1 MTKAFSILHRAA
13 ALLVA
18 LCLLVGM
25 ALPVYAAEDGALF
38 FDSDSETIPTITA
51 ASTASE
57 GAEPAQDPI
66 VSDLETVPDEEGTPP
81 TANEPGAET
90 GSTVN
95 NTEAVP
101 NDDGKTQEAAE
112 NPTPAAD
119 KDTAPAETSSA
130 PAETSSAPADL
141 TLTNKAPDGQV
152 TTAPDTA
159 VTPDNTADAE
169 ETAAAKTNT
178 EQDNLFDDGDDPDEE
193 DTMLAGDLPDSD
205 DANTPDTIAN
215 TSVSTG
221 FIPTT
226 ATIYFEDNGRYDE
239 LRENGGN
246 CTIHFHACTDRNTNA
261 YIDKVMVDTGKTVTG
276 QDGKQHR
283 IFSITLNSADYPA
296 GGFYRIIFQYFQD
309 KWAEEINAFG
319 NDNVSSADSLT
330 AIDLLAG
337 KMFVREGI
345 TNGGN
350 DGKHFNQNQPYKPT
364 QWTRVEY
371 YYKDTPLYFKN
382 ESGTALT
389 NVTATFYKLEN
400 GTTAPIGC
408 QTIGTV
414 DAGKLAAQQILIPD
428 NQSRFVQFTW
438 NGGQSAL
445 YDFTTDYT
453 ENPYTGTQQL
463 DVTAANCFV
472 CDGTDGTW
480 AVAGSDLLTGDK
492 TIYFD
497 ATLSSYSYAND
508 TAIQQQPMPGTGSD
522 DKMYCFLTSSDN
534 SVTTLTMARETAD
547 TKAPG
552 RQLWSCKIPDG
563 EKTYTAVQFSATA
576 DQNAAAKDNK
586 TIEYSAAKIPPTLQE
601 PCFFADDG
609 DPSAY
614 KDGNNVYRDGY
625 WGEESSVRDA
635 ESGKNTT
642 VVDIA
647 SGDFTQESG
656 TKYITSTLYDYYTD
670 YELNGFNRDSAPIIG
685 DSSQRLFV
693 TFEQFNR
700 ALSSAYEANGN
711 VKYPLYT
718 GHFQPSIG
726 NWGNFFADV
735 APGMGLY
742 GWGEPNTGDSN
753 KTALYNTFMAVNNSA
768 LDDKGGRIENVYDRT
783 FQGLVEGTT
792 STDGLPLLR
801 TKNSTGS
808 TTTAMADPHFNKDF
822 LQGKNTFNTVLGKV
836 YEDVSFPLKKSCVF
850 AQNPDHPADD
860 DPEGKAEYWYYDSGK
875 SSLYLKQN
883 QADGKYYLES
893 TTDSSGNPITDSK
906 SQNISVP
913 NNANGTY
920 GFFPFNQTVNTVG
933 ASQYNY
939 GFGAKLQFDFTL
951 TNNGKV
957 IVGKDGSG
965 KNIEVPIKFFF
976 SGDDDVWVYIDG
988 ELVLDV
994 GGAHDAASGLLEFGE
1009 NNTVI
1014 PYVSSNKNTDS
1025 NDAMVYT
1032 GYKPGETPKSVKY
1045 NNQSITFNKK
1055 GTQKTLK
1062 NQTTHTLTMYYMERG
1077 MWESNMALAFNFPD
1091 HNELQVEKQ
1100 VDVSDV
1106 NPLFQKSFKNQK
1118 IFTFNIQNLATHY
1131 GEKEIDK
1138 PTIQTYKLPDTAYS
1152 SPKGLLS
1159 YVPSLPEKVD
1169 KDKGSAV
1176 LWSSDMNDPT
1186 SQHRAERRGT
1196 LTMDSAKN
1204 ISPFSYLTFDV
1215 YVQGDSSE
1223 TCALSNL
1230 YVELWDTDDKQMGCL
1245 GTKGLQSSDV
1255 YGAATALHPGT
1266 WYTIRL
1272 MLNSLKKDE
1281 HFNNQL
1287 TKITVGDNYNRS
1299 IYLRN
1304 FTFSSAPTL
1313 PKQTGFTTAQ
1323 YDVPDY
1329 GSAESGKLANAAF
1342 AVFSSNLGNGD
1353 VVDEN
1358 GQFLL
1363 QDGEIATFSDQFRRG
1378 SYIAL
1383 QEQIDTEL
1391 YDTSWTVYE
1400 NGVPVTSVGGKPDVV
1415 EKGSVDTLKNIGTT
1429 APNDDRTEQVVNE
1442 HLDGHDTQNAYT
1454 VDRKPS
1460 TALVFRSYSSTAD
1473 ANELTKLKVVFTNK
1487 VKTGKLV
1494 IRKVPAEGE
1503 TLEGK
1508 TFTFTV
1514 RFGDVG
1520 GQSLGDTIDPIQYEC
1535 TVEKHGDGYYGQI
1548 VIDKI
1553 PVGTRFVVSEN
1564 VPANT
1569 SLKKVSIEG
1578 GKDCKVS
1585 ADGVNAYGAI
1595 AEGDMKA
1602 ATATFVNSA
1611 HELIDITV
1619 KKEWEKQDQG
1629 GTVDIPQ
1636 ADLPDAIYLRLQRT
1650 ETPEDPNSW
1659 NPVPGHEREEL
1670 HPTDY
1675 QGWTKQFIGLDKTGP
1690 DRKPYTYRVL
1700 ESATGQEGDWH
1711 GGTDGDVIRID
1722 GKKYKVL
1729 NTTVTGNSDDKTLT
1743 LNLTNQLQDAEYKLV
1758 ITKQD
1763 AQDAAKKLGGVEFRL
1778 EKLDGTSVTETTPG
1792 TTATGTGLL
1801 TFENLTPGSY
1811 RLTET
1816 KTAEGYTLLAE
1827 PIEFTL
1833 TADGKKC
1840 QRSNGESITV
1850 NQDTTSGVYNIAL
1863 TIYNR
1868 KGFTLPHTGADAPS
1882 LWLLIGLPALV
1893 AVLLVLVFRYNKKG
1907 GKRS

>member
-51 ASTASE
+51 ADTASE
-57 GAEPAQDPI
+57 DAEPAQDPI

-81 TANEPGAET
+81 TANVSGTET
-90 GSTVN
+90 GNTVN

-101 NDDGKTQEAAE
+101 NNDGKTQETEE

-130 PAETSSAPADL
+130 PADL
-141 TLTNKAPDGQV
+141 TLTSKAPDGQA

-159 VTPDNTADAE
+159 TAPDNTADAE

-178 EQDNLFDDGDDPDEE
+178 EQDNLFDDGDSPDEE

-205 DANTPDTIAN
+205 DANTPDTIAD
-215 TSVSTG
+215 TGASQG
-221 FIPTT
+221 FIPATT
-226 ATIYFEDNGRYDE
+226 TIYFVDNGTYDTYVT
-239 LRENGGN
+239 ENQN
-246 CTIHFHACTDRNTNA
+246 CTIRFLAQNICSDNKTAN
-261 YIDKVMVDTGKTVTG
+261 IDKVMTLTEMADNNHK
-276 QDGKQHR
+276 
-283 IFSITLNSADYPA
+283 IFSVTLNSADYPE
-296 GGFYRIIFQYFQD
+296 GGFYRLVFQYYVNNNHD
-309 KWAEEINAFG
+309 WKEEIYAFG
-319 NDNVSSADSLT
+319 NTNAETTKTRWT
-330 AIDLLAG
+330 AIDQLAG
-337 KMFVREGI
+337 KKFVRERI
-345 TNGGN
+345 TDTGGW
-350 DGKHFNQNQPYKPT
+350 DGHHYNLNSSYNAT
-364 QWTRVEY
+364 QWKRVEY
-371 YYKDTPLYFKN
+371 YYKGTPLYFKN
-382 ESGTALT
+382 ESGAALT

-400 GTTAPIGC
+400 GTTAPIGS

-414 DAGKLAAQQILIPD
+414 DAGKLAAQQILIPN

-438 NGGQSAL
+438 NGVQSAL

-453 ENPYTGTQQL
+453 ENPYADTQKL
-463 DVTAANCFV
+463 DVTAENCFV

-480 AVAGSDLLTGDK
+480 AVAGSDLLTAGK
-492 TIYFD
+492 KIYFD
-497 ATLSSYSYAND
+497 ATLSAYSYAREYLPQS
-508 TAIQQQPMPGTGSD
+508 AMPGDGDT
-522 DKMYCFLTSSDN
+522 MYCFLTGSDN
-534 SVTTLTMARETAD
+534 SVTTLTMAREPAD

-552 RQLWSCKIPDG
+552 RQLYSCQIPDD

-586 TIEYSAAKIPPTLQE
+586 TIEYSAAKIPPTLQD

-614 KDGNNVYRDGY
+614 SQDTPVFRDGY
-625 WGEESSVRDA
+625 WGEKNSRRDA
-635 ESGKNTT
+635 ESGKGST

-693 TFEQFNR
+693 TFEQFDR
-700 ALSSAYEANGN
+700 ALSSAYRNNDN

-718 GHFQPSIG
+718 GHFQPSI
-726 NWGNFFADV
+726 WGNRFADV
-735 APGMGLY
+735 APGMDLY
-742 GWGEPNTGDSN
+742 GWGDEGSSD
-753 KTALYNTFMAVNNSA
+753 YNTFMAVNNSA

-801 TKNSTGS
+801 TKNSN
-808 TTTAMADPHFNKDF
+808 TANALADPHFNKDF

-850 AQNPDHPADD
+850 AQDPNHPADD
-860 DPEGKAEYWYYDSGK
+860 DPEGKAEYWYYDSSK

-883 QADGKYYLES
+883 QTDGKYYLES
-893 TTDSSGNPITDSK
+893 TTDSSGKPITDSK
-906 SQNISVP
+906 SQNISAP
-913 NNANGTY
+913 NTANGTY

-957 IVGKDGSG
+957 IVGKDGSD

-1091 HNELQVEKQ
+1091 HNELQVEKK

-1106 NPLFQKSFKNQK
+1106 APLFQNSFKNQK
-1118 IFTFNIQNLATHY
+1118 IFTFNIKNLATHY
-1131 GEKEIDK
+1131 GAEEIDE
-1138 PTIQTYKLPDTAYS
+1138 PTILTEKLPDTAYS
-1152 SPKGLLS
+1152 SAAGLLR
-1159 YVPSLPEKVD
+1159 YVPSLPQEVD
-1169 KDKGSAV
+1169 KDTGSAV
-1176 LWSSDMNDPT
+1176 LWSSDRNDPT
-1186 SQHRAERRGT
+1186 SKYRAERRGT
-1196 LTMDSAKN
+1196 LTWDSAID
-1204 ISPFSYLTFDV
+1204 ISKYSYLTFDV
-1215 YVQGDSSE
+1215 YVQGNQND
-1223 TCALSNL
+1223 TCSLSNL
-1230 YVELWDTDDKQMGCL
+1230 YVELWDTNGKQMGCL

-1266 WYTIRL
+1266 WYTVRL
-1272 MLNSLKKDE
+1272 MLNSLQKDAD
-1281 HFNNQL
+1281 FNNTQL
-1287 TKITVGDNYNRS
+1287 KRITVGDNFARS

-1329 GSAESGKLANAAF
+1329 GSAATGKLENAAY
-1342 AVFSSNLGNGD
+1342 AVFSSSLGNGD

-1358 GQFLL
+1358 GRFLL
-1363 QDGEIATFSDQFRRG
+1363 QDGEIATFNDQFRRG

-1391 YDTSWTVYE
+1391 YDTTWTVYE
-1400 NGVPVTSVGGKPDVV
+1400 NGVPVTSVNGKTDVV
-1415 EKGSVDTLKNIGTT
+1415 TTGKVNTLQNIRST
-1429 APNDDRTEQVVNE
+1429 APNDDRTEQVVE
-1442 HLDGHDTQNAYT
+1442 TELDGNPTKNEYQTAKKPNADT
-1454 VDRKPS
+1454 
-1460 TALVFRSYSSTAD
+1460 LVFRSYSNSAAD
-1473 ANELTKLKVVFTNK
+1473 TELTKLKVVFTNK

-1494 IRKVPAEGE
+1494 IYKRPADDE
-1503 TLEGK
+1503 TLENK
-1508 TFTFTV
+1508 TFFFTV
-1514 RFGDVG
+1514 KFVDVG
-1520 GQSLGDTIDPIQYEC
+1520 GQSLGEEIPQQTYHC
-1535 TVEKHGDGYYGQI
+1535 TVENHSDGYYGKI

-1553 PVGTRFVVSEN
+1553 PVGTRFMVSE
-1564 VPANT
+1564 VAQTGT
-1569 SLKKVSIEG
+1569 SLKSVSIEG
-1578 GKDCKVS
+1578 GKDGAVTE
-1585 ADGVNAYGAI
+1585 DGVSVRGTI
-1595 AEGDMKA
+1595 VGDGKPA

-1611 HELIDITV
+1611 RDLFNITV
-1619 KKEWEKQDQG
+1619 KKEWQKQDDTKLQ
-1629 GTVDIPQ
+1629 DN
-1636 ADLPDAIYLRLQRT
+1636 LPDAIYLQLQRT
-1650 ETPEDPNSW
+1650 ETPEKPDSW
-1659 NPVPGHEREEL
+1659 QTVKIVEL
-1670 HPTDY
+1670 EKPTGYD
-1675 QGWTKQFIGLDKTGP
+1675 GWTTQFTGLDKYGASKTGTDP
-1690 DRKPYTYRVL
+1690 TPYTYRVL
-1700 ESATGQEGDWH
+1700 ESATGTGDWR
-1711 GGTDGDVIRID
+1711 GGTDGDVIEIS
-1722 GKKYKVL
+1722 GKRYKVL
-1729 NTTVTGNSDDKTLT
+1729 NPPAAGNKDDKTLT
-1743 LNLTNQLQDAEYKLV
+1743 LTLTNKLQDAKYNLV

-1763 AQDAAKKLGGVEFRL
+1763 AQDSNKKLGGVEFKL
-1778 EKLDGTSVTETTPG
+1778 EKLDGEPSAATTTG

-1801 TFENLTPGSY
+1801 TFTDLTPGTY

-1833 TADGKKC
+1833 TADGYCK
-1840 QRSNGESITV
+1840 RGDENFGTR
-1850 NQDTTSGVYNIAL
+1850 TTDADGMYNIAL